1 LAWAATII
9 SDGHRIVKFIT
20 IHQASLAHFRKKSTL
35 ELLKPGAT
43 RFASYFIMLQ
53 RLLEAEDALQETVID
68 REYKQWVNSVK
79 NKAIRDESKA
89 VVEKAVEESFW
100 ESVTQLTSICEPII
114 SLLRLVDGSAPC
126 VGKMYWR
133 MR

>member
-20 IHQASLAHFRKKSTL
+20 YHQALRAHFRNKSTL
-35 ELLKPGAT
+35 ELLKPGAK

-53 RLLEAEDALQETVID
+53 RLLEAKDALQETVID

-89 VVEKAVEESFW
+89 VVEKAVMRVFR
-100 ESVTQLTSICEPII
+100 
-114 SLLRLVDGSAPC
+114 SL
-126 VGKMYWR
+126 
-133 MR
+133 